1 MLLSILPV
9 GLNALLKI
17 LCALFRP
24 MDSLSCSVCYYSLP
38 GLFFYQSI
46 LSVCSTWPKALT
58 LICVSSPSACT
69 EFWIVECVIALCMN
83 RYLRVELGLKEL
95 WVKKT
100 EGALLLCYEHLWH
113 PFFPFCCRLL
123 HIAVLFHIAYWD
135 GHDDDRAN
143 ALMIR
148 LLFGYLW
155 QPLSP
160 YCIKD
165 PRLSTLCEEHRGC
178 DLNGSNEA
186 RNINECSVYPF
197 VWMNSLTGRVAGYK
211 CTQRQNCRTL
221 LGSRQ
226 GIWGKNQ
233 QHPRSY
239 CKIKKKS
246 NKTTSSSPKSLRILI
261 MLHTISQNHQSLA
274 LCQADF
280 PKWLKQCREKRLFIY
295 KDLRF

>member
-1 MLLSILPV
+1 
-9 GLNALLKI
+9 
-17 LCALFRP
+17 
-24 MDSLSCSVCYYSLP
+24 
-38 GLFFYQSI
+38 
-46 LSVCSTWPKALT
+46 
-58 LICVSSPSACT
+58 
-69 EFWIVECVIALCMN
+69 
-83 RYLRVELGLKEL
+83 
-95 WVKKT
+95 
-100 EGALLLCYEHLWH
+100 
-113 PFFPFCCRLL
+113 
-123 HIAVLFHIAYWD
+123 
-135 GHDDDRAN
+135 
-143 ALMIR
+143 MIR

-239 CKIKKKS
+239 CKIQNKS
-246 NKTTSSSPKSLRILI
+246 NKNTSSSPKSLRILI

-274 LCQADF
+274 LCQANF